1 MVYNPGMIIT
11 ILSFKG
17 GVGKTTTAVHFAE
30 SLSKRRS
37 RKVVLGDGDL
47 NRTALN
53 WFQRGQSHG
62 IDVGFTVFDGDD
74 DPPHEYTDLVID
86 TPARPDDDEVLRLA
100 EFSDCLII
108 PTNPAPGA
116 IEASIGTLSRLRS
129 LDDSR
134 YRVLLTLVP
143 PKPSRRGIQAR
154 DVLKQANIPTFKG
167 MIQRRD
173 AFMDAEL
180 EGVTVGMLKGKAALS
195 ASESYATVGQEL
207 WKLTKGRR

>member
-1 MVYNPGMIIT
+1 MIIT

-17 GVGKTTTAVHFAE
+17 GVSKTTTAVHLAE
-30 SLSKRRS
+30 HLSKRRG
-37 RKVVLGDGDL
+37 RKVILGDGDL

-62 IDVGFTVFDGDD
+62 IDVGFTVFDGDE
-74 DPPHEYTDLVID
+74 DPPHDYTDLVID
-86 TPARPDDDEVLRLA
+86 TPARPDDEEVIRLA
-100 EFSDCLII
+100 KFSDFLVI

-116 IEASIGTLSRLRS
+116 IEASIGTLSRLRTIDPNQYS
-129 LDDSR
+129 
-134 YRVLLTLVP
+134 VLLTLVP
-143 PKPSRRGIQAR
+143 PKPSRRGSQAKE
-154 DVLKQANIPTFKG
+154 VLKQTDIPTFKG

-180 EGVTVGMLKGKAALS
+180 EGVTVGLLKGKAALS
-195 ASESYATVGQEL
+195 ASDSYAAVGQEL